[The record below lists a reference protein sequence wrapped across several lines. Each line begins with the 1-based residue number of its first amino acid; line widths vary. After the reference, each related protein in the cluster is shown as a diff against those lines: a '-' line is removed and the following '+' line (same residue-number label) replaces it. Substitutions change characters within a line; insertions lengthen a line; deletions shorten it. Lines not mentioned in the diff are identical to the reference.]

1 MPELPDVEVFKQYLQ
16 STALNQKIR
25 RVRGVDENMLG
36 DVTRAKLKSVLEKRG
51 LVAADR
57 IGKYLFS
64 KTDRG
69 DWLVLHFGMTGFLKY
84 YKNEEEKPRHARM
97 LLDFENGRHLAFD
110 CRRKLGLI
118 DIASDPQE
126 FAAKKGLGIDA
137 LDKELDFKR
146 FKELVAGGASAIKPA
161 LMNQECLS
169 GIGNIY
175 ADEILFQAG
184 VDPRKKVTE
193 LSEVQLRR
201 IFGKLKTVLPK
212 AIRARADAER
222 MPRTFLLP
230 HREGDGI
237 CPVCGK
243 ALGRTKISGRTTYFC
258 ENEQK

>member
-137 LDKELDFKR
+137 LDKD
-146 FKELVAGGASAIKPA
+146 
-161 LMNQECLS
+161 
-169 GIGNIY
+169 IY

-201 IFGKLKTVLPK
+201 IFSKLKTVLPK